1 MGFYDT
7 NGISKTRHCID
18 ILSSFRE
25 NMDVHW
31 IILYTNFNV
40 QQLYQWK
47 ISYFK
52 DWFVEKNILDKNILS
67 IKTSNFSNIQKLV
80 NSKLKYSVDAIL
92 VHQTYKKP
100 GFYKLLC

>member
-1 MGFYDT
+1 MDT
-7 NGISKTRHCID
+7 G
-18 ILSSFRE
+18 
-25 NMDVHW
+25 
-31 IILYTNFNV
+31 
-40 QQLYQWK
+40 
-47 ISYFK
+47 YFK